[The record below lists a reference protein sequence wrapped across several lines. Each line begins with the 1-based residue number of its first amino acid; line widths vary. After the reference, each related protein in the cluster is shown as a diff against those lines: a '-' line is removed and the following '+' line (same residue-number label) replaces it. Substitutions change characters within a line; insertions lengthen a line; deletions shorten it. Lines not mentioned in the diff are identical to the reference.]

1 MPVEIMRA
9 ALAGTFA
16 DQMEPYGIP
25 RATGTTAAFYF
36 AVGSTPQVIDEDT
49 DLCAAKRSA
58 IVAVGSAAVRDALQ
72 LGSGRLAI
80 KASEL
85 PADVRLFVRA
95 AASPRDLRT
104 GEVFAMAATSDD
116 EHGPAP
122 ADSLRAAAP
131 GDKRARSTNPS
142 EEGDAAS
149 RKATLMTA
157 TKREGKFWAC
167 RQGCVGQT
175 PPASRS
181 SVWSSDMCL
190 GASDV
195 LDLVDGTT
203 GDAVAPAEDYFDTE
217 MFDAPDFAS
226 TFVAMASEV
235 RKWRWTPTY
244 TRTDAVPVSASD
256 WVLLHV
262 VEPSGQ
268 RYTSADEADAAW
280 AEDEGAANAPA
291 TDGSFV
297 EVWGRRTDDFVDQPC
312 DIAVLAQFGPH
323 PLAVVCACGHPMVQ
337 TADFAFFNS
346 DGSTDQLPVDPA
358 GGRAPH
364 PLQAVTVAEI
374 YCTDQQH

>member
-1 MPVEIMRA
+1 
-9 ALAGTFA
+9 
-16 DQMEPYGIP
+16 
-25 RATGTTAAFYF
+25 
-36 AVGSTPQVIDEDT
+36 
-49 DLCAAKRSA
+49 
-58 IVAVGSAAVRDALQ
+58 
-72 LGSGRLAI
+72 
-80 KASEL
+80 
-85 PADVRLFVRA
+85 
-95 AASPRDLRT
+95 
-104 GEVFAMAATSDD
+104 MAATGDD

-280 AEDEGAANAPA
+280 
-291 TDGSFV
+291 
-297 EVWGRRTDDFVDQPC
+297 
-312 DIAVLAQFGPH
+312 VLAQFGPH